1 MGSRQ
6 WRGLMEV
13 LQEKKLGRWET
24 AQAKSYRAPQ
34 YRKTAGETVP
44 VLSVLQRWRQKVQKP
59 RASSPTK
66 KNLGPAYRPCGRKK
80 EG

>member
-1 MGSRQ
+1 MGNRQ

-13 LQEKKLGRWET
+13 LQEKKLGRRET
-24 AQAKSYRAPQ
+24 AQVKCYRAPQ

-44 VLSVLQRWRQKVQKP
+44 VISALQRWRQKVQKP

-66 KNLGPAYRPCGRKK
+66 KNLGPLYRPSGSRK